1 MHPDVVGMSPK
12 QIERQAPDR
21 RPDRRSTSR
30 KREVHQRSR
39 AAWRC
44 SPTCAPVRER
54 PVPRLLGWLL
64 RLIEQLQGPFT
75 ALPMIIYNWAGGAKA
90 EFKTALAPAAIIV
103 LMAITFLC
111 SGVAVFLRNRYDK
124 RW

>member
-1 MHPDVVGMSPK
+1 LGNRTQDLR
-12 QIERQAPDR
+12 IA
-21 RPDRRSTSR
+21 SR

-44 SPTCAPVRER
+44 SPTCAPVGER
-54 PVPRLLGWLL
+54 PVPTLLGWLL

-75 ALPMIIYNWAGGAKA
+75 ALPMIFHNWAGEAKA

-103 LMAITFLC
+103 LMPITFLC
-111 SGVAVFLRNRYDK
+111 NGVAVFLRNRFDK

>member
-1 MHPDVVGMSPK
+1 VFADV
-12 QIERQAPDR
+12 
-21 RPDRRSTSR
+21 
-30 KREVHQRSR
+30 
-39 AAWRC
+39 C
-44 SPTCAPVRER
+44 PVLER

-64 RLIEQLQGPFT
+64 RLIEQLQVSFT
-75 ALPMIIYNWAGGAKA
+75 ALPMIIYNWAGEAKA

-111 SGVAVFLRNRYDK
+111 NGVAVFLRNRYDK

>member
-1 MHPDVVGMSPK
+1 MPGPTRLRSDEEALPVGPGQQVTHRGRPSEERRGRADRPCHAAAGSLGASNRRNRCVSLIPDP
-12 QIERQAPDR
+12 
-21 RPDRRSTSR
+21 
-30 KREVHQRSR
+30 
-39 AAWRC
+39 
-44 SPTCAPVRER
+44 
-54 PVPRLLGWLL
+54 
-64 RLIEQLQGPFT
+64 LQGPFA

-111 SGVAVFLRNRYDK
+111 NGVAVFLRNRYDK